1 MPKSVEQI
9 RMQIEKLQRQERAL
23 VEKEVEGVVARI
35 REAVAH
41 YQLTPEQIFGSLR
54 NGAARRVPSSG
65 AKSARGVES
74 ASLPSARVKAASVP
88 KGTKLA
94 VKYRDDA
101 GNSWSGRGSHPRWL
115 RHAIESGRKLEDFLI

>member
-23 VEKEVEGVVARI
+23 VEKEIEGVVARI

-54 NGAARRVPSSG
+54 NGSATPVRSSG
-65 AKSARGVES
+65 AKRAGGAKS
-74 ASLPSARVKAASVP
+74 ASSQSARVKVASVP

-94 VKYRDDA
+94 AKYRDGA

-115 RHAIESGRKLEDFLI
+115 RQAIESGRKLEDFLI